1 MYQLKTP
8 QVITNNDKN
17 KIKNVAGSETSSEK
31 NATVDKLPTLIS
43 SLIPNLKSKI

>member
-1 MYQLKTP
+1 MYQLKAQ

-17 KIKNVAGSETSSEK
+17 KKNVAGSETSSEK

-43 SLIPNLKSKI
+43 SLMPNLKSKI

>member
-1 MYQLKTP
+1 MYQLKAQ

-17 KIKNVAGSETSSEK
+17 KKMLRAVKPVPKK
-31 NATVDKLPTLIS
+31 NATVDKLQTLIS

>member
-1 MYQLKTP
+1 MYQLKAQ

-17 KIKNVAGSETSSEK
+17 KKVLRAVKPVPKK